1 MNQLNSDFLERIAL
15 SFGDNTQFSS
25 PPLIEG
31 LLPNVDAEPYRQ
43 SYVIFRDTAAPT
55 GGAGEINF
63 TYQAPAL
70 QAMEVIAG
78 DLAVAVGSADALIKM
93 QSSFGTQGV
102 GTEIVLAGQAVVMKG
117 ERQAVCGQLAI
128 DSALGANEQR
138 PARIFV
144 PAGEFFQI
152 IISVAGGGAF
162 PVAQNLDWH
171 FVART
176 IPQPRAILRQL
187 RTVGVVP

>member
-25 PPLIEG
+25 PPLVEA
-31 LLPNVDAEPYRQ
+31 LLPFVDAEPYRA
-43 SYVIFRDTAAPT
+43 SIIIFRDSAAPT
-55 GGAGEINF
+55 GAAGEINF

-78 DLAVAVGSADALIKM
+78 DLAVAAGSDDALVKM
-93 QSSFGTQGV
+93 SSSFGTQGP

-117 ERQAVCGQLAI
+117 ERQAICGELAI

-138 PARIFV
+138 PGRIFV
-144 PAGEFFQI
+144 PAGEFFQM

-162 PVAQNLDWH
+162 PVGQNLDWH

-176 IPQPRAILRQL
+176 VPQPRAILRQL
-187 RTVGVVP
+187 REIGVVP